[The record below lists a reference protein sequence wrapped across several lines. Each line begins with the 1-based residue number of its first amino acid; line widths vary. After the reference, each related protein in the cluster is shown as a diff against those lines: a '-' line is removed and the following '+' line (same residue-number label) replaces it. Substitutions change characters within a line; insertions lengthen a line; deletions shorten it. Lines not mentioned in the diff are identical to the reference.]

1 MQNKNKYQYIYD
13 KIKMV
18 KIYKVTTKKFNQNII
33 SDYVPGNKFGFQSC
47 IITLNLQK

>member
-1 MQNKNKYQYIYD
+1 
-13 KIKMV
+13 MV